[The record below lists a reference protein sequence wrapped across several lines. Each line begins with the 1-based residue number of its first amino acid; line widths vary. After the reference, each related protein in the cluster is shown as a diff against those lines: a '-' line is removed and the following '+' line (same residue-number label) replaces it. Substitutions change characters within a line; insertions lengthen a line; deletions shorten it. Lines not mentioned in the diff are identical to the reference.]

1 MRVNALGE
9 RKIVGI
15 ETAIVEQGADGLG
28 NMTPFW
34 AIYKAHREAYDEMFD
49 GGGRPQP
56 GYSRVLTEFLMT
68 HADKFDQIRARA
80 DRMFL
85 NEGVTFNVYGDS
97 AGAERIFPFD
107 PVPRVIDADTWTHL
121 EAGLIQRV
129 RALNAF

>member
-1 MRVNALGE
+1 MTRCS
-9 RKIVGI
+9 
-15 ETAIVEQGADGLG
+15 TAR
-28 NMTPFW
+28 
-34 AIYKAHREAYDEMFD
+34 AIRSA
-49 GGGRPQP
+49 

-68 HADKFDQIRARA
+68 HADKFDQMRARA

-107 PVPRVIDADTWTHL
+107 PVPRVIDAATWAHL

-129 RALNAF
+129 RALNAFVADVYTRAASSMTASFRPT